1 MKMTLK
7 QSIVRVVV
15 ASSLALASVAAYA
28 DTTPRIPHDHT
39 PTVHS
44 HTPTVHNR
52 TETAHH

>member
-1 MKMTLK
+1 MNMTMK

-15 ASSLALASVAAYA
+15 AGSLALASVAAFA
-28 DTTPRIPHDHT
+28 DTNKPHHDHT

-52 TETAHH
+52 TEIARH

>member
-1 MKMTLK
+1 MKTAMK
-7 QSIVRVVV
+7 QSIVRVIV

-28 DTTPRIPHDHT
+28 DTPRPPHDHT

-52 TETAHH
+52 SETAHH